1 MTNGD
6 PQAELLA
13 TIMQGVDTAISV
25 VDDIEA
31 GLLECSKQLRIDPSF
46 ETFTALSA
54 GISNLGD
61 MVSLMQEIYKGC
73 AHLRSNPVPA
83 EFVTAFEKSVDL
95 FREVQVSMERQDWI
109 SLADL
114 IQYEISPILKE
125 SKQELITVRECLTQ
139 G

>member
-31 GLLECSKQLRIDPSF
+31 GLLDCSKQLRVDPSF
-46 ETFTALSA
+46 DTFTTLSI
-54 GISNLGD
+54 GIGNLGD
-61 MVSLMQEIYKGC
+61 MVALMQEIYKGC
-73 AHLRSNPVPA
+73 AHLRSNPVSA
-83 EFVTAFEKSVDL
+83 ESVTSFEKSVDL
-95 FREVQVSMERQDWI
+95 FREAQASMERQDWI

-114 IQYEISPILKE
+114 IQYEVSPILKE
-125 SKQELITVRECLTQ
+125 SKQELLALRDCLAQ